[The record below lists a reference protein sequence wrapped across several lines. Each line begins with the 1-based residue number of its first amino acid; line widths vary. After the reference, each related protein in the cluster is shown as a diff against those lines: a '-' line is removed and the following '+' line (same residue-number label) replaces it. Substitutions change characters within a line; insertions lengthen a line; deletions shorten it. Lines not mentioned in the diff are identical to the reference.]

1 MSAPRQNGDAPSRR
15 NIAGKAA
22 SLARTRTPA
31 GAQES
36 AHGKHGKRRTRSL
49 CLRQCSEGGRRA
61 GQASARERVRHLP
74 QKRAPQRADFAA
86 QRRIRASPRAERRKN
101 AQKSVPKRAGRSAD
115 RAGFDKASGAGSA
128 TRRGRLNLR
137 LRAVPGNVG
146 WASEERAGAPQNFG
160 RGRGATCVIRRSRAS
175 TPLEPGVSPAQ
186 DDEHF
191 SGCFASPP
199 AQPAEKA
206 PVAGTRPTRS
216 AGRKTGSPDSAPFQ
230 EQPCGT
236 SLQ

>member
-1 MSAPRQNGDAPSRR
+1 MTSPEHRRESRFPAPAGERPPVRR
-15 NIAGKAA
+15 NPRTA
-22 SLARTRTPA
+22 STA
-31 GAQES
+31 
-36 AHGKHGKRRTRSL
+36 RRTRRL

-86 QRRIRASPRAERRKN
+86 QRRVRASPRAKRRKN
-101 AQKSVPKRAGRSAD
+101 AQEGMPEARREKLRQSRIRQ
-115 RAGFDKASGAGSA
+115 GFRRRFRHPERTPEPAASGS
-128 TRRGRLNLR
+128 
-137 LRAVPGNVG
+137 PGERG

-160 RGRGATCVIRRSRAS
+160 QGRGATCVIRRSRAS
-175 TPLEPGVSPAQ
+175 TPLEPGGAPRRMTNISQGALHRRPR
-186 DDEHF
+186 
-191 SGCFASPP
+191 G
-199 AQPAEKA
+199 PAEEA

-216 AGRKTGSPDSAPFQ
+216 AGRKTGSPDSAPFR